1 MAGWGG
7 GVVYHTCIFVVCM
20 LFKVLSSHNDVS
32 VLSKSV
38 MGLKKSFD
46 RGVGGWGELYSFFW
60 NVFNFANPLPQYVVN
75 ISQW

>member
-7 GVVYHTCIFVVCM
+7 GYYTIHVYLLYICYSK
-20 LFKVLSSHNDVS
+20 LLGSHNDVS

>member
-1 MAGWGG
+1 MAGWG
-7 GVVYHTCIFVVCM
+7 GVVYHTCIFVVCYSK
-20 LFKVLSSHNDVS
+20 LLGSHNDVS

>member
-1 MAGWGG
+1 MGG
-7 GVVYHTCIFVVCM
+7 GGSIPYMYICCICYSK
-20 LFKVLSSHNDVS
+20 LLGSHNDVS

>member
-7 GVVYHTCIFVVCM
+7 EYTIHVYLLYICYSE
-20 LFKVLSSHNDVS
+20 LLGSHNDVI

-46 RGVGGWGELYSFFW
+46 RGVGGWVG
-60 NVFNFANPLPQYVVN
+60 
-75 ISQW
+75 

>member
-7 GVVYHTCIFVVCM
+7 SIPYMYICCIYYSKLLGSHT
-20 LFKVLSSHNDVS
+20 DVS

-46 RGVGGWGELYSFFW
+46 RGVGGWGELYSFLLECF
-60 NVFNFANPLPQYVVN
+60 
-75 ISQW
+75 

>member
-1 MAGWGG
+1 
-7 GVVYHTCIFVVCM
+7 M
-20 LFKVLSSHNDVS
+20 LYICYSKLLGSHNDMS

-38 MGLKKSFD
+38 IGPGLKKSFD

>member
-1 MAGWGG
+1 MGG
-7 GVVYHTCIFVVCM
+7 GVVYHTCIFDYVIQSC
-20 LFKVLSSHNDVS
+20 NDVS

-38 MGLKKSFD
+38 MGLKNSFD

-60 NVFNFANPLPQYVVN
+60 NVFNFANPFPQFVVN

>member
-1 MAGWGG
+1 MGG
-7 GVVYHTCIFVVCM
+7 GVVYHTCIFDYSKLLC
-20 LFKVLSSHNDVS
+20 SHNDVS